1 MKKLALAVITTA
13 FIAIGYAPVSAQTTV
28 PPVLPGVTIPDNRLV
43 ECGEIT
49 GRIDVNPA
57 DGIADSC
64 VNFYISVAAAP
75 PVIQQT
81 PPVVTTTT
89 VVLATGPLPRTG
101 SSVSPLLGFGGAL
114 LVGGGIIVVAT
125 RRRSTAT
132 AS

>member
-1 MKKLALAVITTA
+1 MKKLALAVITSA

-28 PPVLPGVTIPDNRLV
+28 PDPNPIGTIPDNRLV

-49 GRIDVNPA
+49 GRTDTNN

-64 VNFYISVAAAP
+64 VDFYLTVGQAP
-75 PVIQQT
+75 PVIQQV

-101 SSVSPLLGFGGAL
+101 SSVSPLLGLGGAL